1 MKRLN
6 FLLIIFFVFLIHY
19 FEGFKNIYKIFNRDY
34 ISRMERT
41 HGYCNKE
48 SFGFYNQMVKK
59 YNINKYNVIQQ
70 NYETYPLLRG
80 FFYEKEL
87 KKDKR
92 FVLILNYPDT
102 KLPDLIE
109 VERKKINLNEIKLLE
124 QKKIVIFIYLEN
136 D

>member
-41 HGYCNKE
+41 HGYCNKG

-80 FFYEKEL
+80 FF
-87 KKDKR
+87 
-92 FVLILNYPDT
+92 F
-102 KLPDLIE
+102 
-109 VERKKINLNEIKLLE
+109 
-124 QKKIVIFIYLEN
+124 
-136 D
+136 